1 MSSRPVAAVR
11 ETMVKSSA
19 GKMWRKLKAGWKV
32 GCFYAKRTAV
42 RWFVRQADLY
52 WITQRWWVE
61 KQRNPDK
68 RNDSVRLKLIWS
80 WIKIWTRS
88 RRGGL
93 ASAEKYLF
101 FRYDG
106 QAASDLWPCV
116 CLSSPVRYLHLLRNS
131 VRDRDS
137 CLRFRTDQPPLNAYG
152 KAWESSKTPLAT
164 QKLRRTEMSSLRRDY
179 TTRLEKQAVGWLFS
193 EQTNRTLGCLLKRS
207 RTMGGR
213 ARGVSAAFLCLG

>member
-1 MSSRPVAAVR
+1 MSSRPVATVR

-42 RWFVRQADLY
+42 RWFVRRADLY
-52 WITQRWWVE
+52 WITRRWRVE
-61 KQRNPDK
+61 KQCNPDK
-68 RNDSVRLKLIWS
+68 RNDSLRLKLIWS

-93 ASAEKYLF
+93 ASAKKRLF
-101 FRYDG
+101 FKYDG
-106 QAASDLWPCV
+106 QAAFDVWPCV
-116 CLSSPVRYLHLLRNS
+116 CSSSPLRYLHLPRNS
-131 VRDRDS
+131 VCDRDS
-137 CLRFRTDQPPLNAYG
+137 CLRFGTDQLPLTAYE
-152 KAWESSKTPLAT
+152 KTWEFSQTPLT
-164 QKLRRTEMSSLRRDY
+164 SQKVRRTEMSSLWRDY
-179 TTRLEKQAVGWLFS
+179 ATRLEKQAVGWLFS

-207 RTMGGR
+207 RAMGGR